1 MIAIV
6 KADFNKE
13 VTDLLLEGCEQK
25 LKNFQV
31 PYRVF
36 TCPGAVETVTY
47 SRKIMKTDL
56 YKAIIVIGAIIKG
69 DTDHYEYVCQF
80 VTQGISHLSAH
91 SEIPLIFGILTTQ
104 TEELAMV
111 RALPGEMNKGAE
123 FAETA
128 IFMMDAFQKVDQ
140 NH

>member
-13 VTDLLLEGCEQK
+13 VTDLLLQGCEEK
-25 LKNFQV
+25 LKTRTI
-31 PYRVF
+31 PYHVF

-47 SRKIMKTDL
+47 SRKIMKTGQ
-56 YKAIIVIGAIIKG
+56 YQAIIVIGAIIKG

-80 VTQGISHLSAH
+80 VTQGISHLSAQ
-91 SEIPLIFGILTTQ
+91 SDIPLIFGILTTQ

-111 RALPGEMNKGAE
+111 RAQPEEMNKGAE

-128 IFMMDAFQKVDQ
+128 IFMIDAFQQVDQ